1 MLSGVIVLY
10 KTKGM
15 TSTDCVRD
23 MRRVL
28 QMKKVGHGGTLDPSV
43 EGILPI
49 AIGQATK
56 IIDLMQTHDKTYIGE
71 AILGFETDTEDLDG
85 EIIKTQDVEEPFS
98 EEAIEEA
105 MSKLTGEVE
114 QLPPMYSSVKVKGR
128 RLYDYARNNIP
139 VERPVRHIHVSKYVK
154 IGQSTYDEANK
165 QQRFKFEITCSKGTY
180 VRTLIKQ
187 LGDILGGPA
196 VMSSLTRAKSAGFGL
211 KDAVLLETLKEN
223 PEKAVDYV
231 VPLERFF
238 EEQPAYQ
245 LSDKEFEMVQ
255 NGAKLKFP
263 IDVERLCLYHNRK
276 IKAIYKKDVKHPPLY
291 RPEMMLLQNS

>member
-56 IIDLMQTHDKTYIGE
+56 IIDLMQTHNKTYIGE

-85 EIIKTQDVEEPFS
+85 EVIKSQPIEEPYS
-98 EEAIEEA
+98 EEVIEEA
-105 MSKLTGEVE
+105 MEQLTGDIE
-114 QLPPMYSSVKVKGR
+114 QLPPMYSSIKVKGR

-139 VERPVRHIHVSKYVK
+139 VERPMRHIHVSKYTK
-154 IGQSTYDEANK
+154 TSHSIYDKESK
-165 QQRFKFEITCSKGTY
+165 QQRFKFEITCAKGTY
-180 VRTLIKQ
+180 VRTLVKQ
-187 LGDILGGPA
+187 LGDILGVPA
-196 VMSSLTRAKSAGFGL
+196 VMSSLIRAKSAGFGL

-223 PEKAVDYV
+223 PEKASDYI

-238 EEQPAYQ
+238 EDQPTYN

-255 NGAKLKFP
+255 NGAKLNFP
-263 IDVERLCLYHNRK
+263 VDVERLCLYHNRK

>member
-85 EIIKTQDVEEPFS
+85 EVTKSQDVETPYS
-98 EEAIEEA
+98 EEEIVAA
-105 MSKLTGEVE
+105 MAQLTGDVE
-114 QLPPMYSSVKVKGR
+114 QLPPMYSSVKIKGR

-139 VERPVRHIHVSKYVK
+139 VERPIRHIKVSKYAK
-154 IGQSTYDEANK
+154 IGQSTYDEQNK

-187 LGDILGGPA
+187 LGDILGVPA

-211 KDAVLLETLKEN
+211 KDAVLLETLKEQ
-223 PEKAVDYV
+223 PEKAPDYV

-238 EEQPAYQ
+238 EDQPAYH